1 MKKIILILSL
11 LCTGVFANEE
21 LTYDLY
27 WQQAPVVC
35 GSPPEVQRYIYD
47 EDFEPV
53 HLSLGRASSQPDGEP
68 VYMISY
74 YENEDQILVTV
85 DVAGATET
93 CILFRTFN
101 KTNVLEQGKKN

>member
-1 MKKIILILSL
+1 MKKLILILSL
-11 LCTGVFANEE
+11 LCTSVFADE
-21 LTYDLY
+21 TYDLY

-35 GSPPEVQRYIYD
+35 GSPPEVQRYISD
-47 EDFEPV
+47 EGFEPK
-53 HLSLGRASSQPDGEP
+53 HLSLGRASSLPDGEP
-68 VYMISY
+68 VYIVSY
-74 YENEDQILVTV
+74 YENEDQVLVTV

>member
-1 MKKIILILSL
+1 MKKIIIGLLL
-11 LCTGVFANEE
+11 LCTSVFANEE

-35 GSPPEVQRYIYD
+35 GAPPEVQRYISD
-47 EDFEPV
+47 EDFKPV
-53 HLSLGRASSQPDGEP
+53 HLSLGRASSLPDGEP
-68 VYMISY
+68 VYLVAY
-74 YENEDQILVTV
+74 YENDDQILVTV

-101 KTNVLEQGKKN
+101 KSEVIN